1 MCNAPSRTDQEGIGR
16 KALNKEK
23 GGRRPGNLRKGERR
37 TQMTQMNASQ
47 RQFWSILKEPK
58 VVDERLGEAL
68 EASPVDGYQD
78 RESKE
83 RGQ

>member
-1 MCNAPSRTDQEGIGR
+1 
-16 KALNKEK
+16 
-23 GGRRPGNLRKGERR
+23 
-37 TQMTQMNASQ
+37 MTQMNASQ